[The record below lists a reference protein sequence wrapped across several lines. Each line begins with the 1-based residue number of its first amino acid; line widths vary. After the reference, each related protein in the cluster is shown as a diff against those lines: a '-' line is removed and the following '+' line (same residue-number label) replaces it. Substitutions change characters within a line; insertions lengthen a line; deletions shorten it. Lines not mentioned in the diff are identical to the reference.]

1 MRKMNYGQAINEALR
16 NELRRDPNVFLM
28 GEDVKYGVLGV
39 TAGIVDEFGEERVRN
54 TPISEEAVAG
64 GAVGAAAAGSRPV
77 AEIMF
82 VDFSTIAMDQIVN
95 QAAKMRYMFG
105 GRITLPL
112 TFRTMVGAGIQAA
125 AQHSQSLEAWFTHIP
140 GLKVVYP
147 STPKDALGL
156 TIAAIRDDN
165 PVIVLEHKLLY
176 AMEGEVPD
184 ENEPIPIGVA
194 DIKKVGKDVTLVAT
208 GMMVHKCLNAAK
220 QLSEEG
226 IDVEVIDPRSLFPL
240 DKDTI
245 YNSIK
250 KNHKVVLVSEE
261 VKRGSWIG
269 ELAATIAEEAF
280 QDLNSPILRVA
291 GLNTPVPFSKKLEDY
306 FVPSE
311 VDIINAIKSII

>member
-54 TPISEEAVAG
+54 TPISEEAIAG

-194 DIKKVGKDVTLVAT
+194 DIKKEGKDVILVAT

-250 KNHKVVLVSEE
+250 KTHKVVLVSEE

-269 ELAATIAEEAF
+269 ELSATIAEEAF

-306 FVPSE
+306 FVPNE

>member
-82 VDFSTIAMDQIVN
+82 IDFSTIAMDQIVN

-194 DIKKVGKDVTLVAT
+194 DVKKVGKDVTLVAT

-250 KNHKVVLVSEE
+250 KTHKVVLVSEE

-269 ELAATIAEEAF
+269 ELSAMIAEEAF

-306 FVPSE
+306 FVPNE
-311 VDIINAIKSII
+311 VDIIEAIKSII

>member
-184 ENEPIPIGVA
+184 ENEAIPIGVA
-194 DIKKVGKDVTLVAT
+194 DVKKVGKDVTLVAT

-226 IDVEVIDPRSLFPL
+226 IDVEVIDPRTLFPL

-250 KNHKVVLVSEE
+250 KTHKVVLVSEE

-269 ELAATIAEEAF
+269 ELSAMIAEEAF

-306 FVPSE
+306 FVPNE
-311 VDIINAIKSII
+311 VDIIEAIKSII